1 MSVLP
6 LKWMYA
12 SLTSLFQVT
21 FHDSKTLEIR
31 RAYYACVSFADQQIG
46 RVSVTWPVTTFGH
59 TTLAQI
65 PQFQNAQPIV
75 RTNPFFK
82 PKVLRELNEL
92 GLAENT
98 VVMFVGDHGLQ
109 VFHCGKANVNF
120 DCSSWEST
128 LSGTSRL
135 TLRSRTGRH
144 SWSKCLEWRLR

>member
-6 LKWMYA
+6 LKWMFA

-46 RVSVTWPVTTFGH
+46 RVSVTWPPSAT
-59 TTLAQI
+59 
-65 PQFQNAQPIV
+65 QPSHKFLNETP
-75 RTNPFFK
+75 TNCKNQSFFFK

-109 VFHCGKANVNF
+109 VFQCDKANVNF

>member
-1 MSVLP
+1 M
-6 LKWMYA
+6 
-12 SLTSLFQVT
+12 
-21 FHDSKTLEIR
+21 
-31 RAYYACVSFADQQIG
+31 
-46 RVSVTWPVTTFGH
+46 
-59 TTLAQI
+59 
-65 PQFQNAQPIV
+65 

-109 VFHCGKANVNF
+109 VSHCDKANVNF

-144 SWSKCLEWRLR
+144 S